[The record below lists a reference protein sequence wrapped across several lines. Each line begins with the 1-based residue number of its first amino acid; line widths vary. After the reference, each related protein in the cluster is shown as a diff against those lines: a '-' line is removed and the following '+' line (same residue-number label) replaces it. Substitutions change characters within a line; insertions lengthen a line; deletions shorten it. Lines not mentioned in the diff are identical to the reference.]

1 MSSSVGGAHCGCL
14 HRHETQKTDC
24 SYSQHPLECCA
35 AAANLFFLIAFPL
48 CVIHAFDDP
57 LVAWRTVARNEGFM
71 HPDNL
76 SRTGSGNLILLLTK
90 GGGHVGWPIGF
101 LPFGEKWGWMTNA
114 ASSFAQA
121 VDQAK
126 KLSVLWH
133 KTKRNN

>member
-1 MSSSVGGAHCGCL
+1 MSALG
-14 HRHETQKTDC
+14 DI
-24 SYSQHPLECCA
+24 PLTESGLLQEKNNGKIHNVA
-35 AAANLFFLIAFPL
+35 IPL

-57 LVAWRTVARNEGFM
+57 LITWKTVARNEGLM

-90 GGGHVGWPIGF
+90 GGGHVGWPVGF
-101 LPFGEKWGWMTNA
+101 LPFVEKWGWMTNA

-126 KLSVLWH
+126 KLSIA
-133 KTKRNN
+133 K